1 MSRESESSEKFII
14 RLKTYGNSLRLR
26 LISRLSEDPLLKG
39 ILILG
44 SGTAISQLL
53 GIIFIPIIT
62 RLYPPAIYGTLA
74 VFSSLISILLVV
86 STLRYELTIPIAEKD
101 DDAEYLVILSFLI
114 LSVVT
119 IILFGILAIWGTTLA
134 GMFHF
139 EFLAPYYWLF
149 CIGLFGTATYQ
160 ILTFWALRSKHYI
173 LMTRTSISQSIVGS
187 VSKIILGIFSFS
199 SSGLIVGEILG
210 SWAGIGSLGEKILP
224 KIWRKIHALDFHLLR
239 ALAYRYRK
247 FPTYSTPSAFVNVI
261 ALQVPTL
268 FLSGLFGYQIV
279 GLFALSTSMLI
290 KPVSFVAGS
299 ISEVYTAECADL
311 FRQKSDKL
319 LPLFLD
325 TTKKL
330 FMFGAPV
337 VLAAAV
343 VAPVVFPIIFGSAW
357 KDAGMFVLPLSIFVL
372 SQFVVSST
380 DRLDLYG
387 YNDWSLAWNI
397 GRTLMVLCGFYL
409 ASLFNFSP
417 ITTIWIFSIIMT
429 FMYAVCYLLNI
440 KAITLF
446 MKN

>member
-1 MSRESESSEKFII
+1 MSREPGYSEKFMV
-14 RLKTYGNSLRLR
+14 RLITCVHSLRIR
-26 LISRLSEDPLLKG
+26 LISRLSADPLLKG

-44 SGTAISQLL
+44 SGTAISQIL

-86 STLRYELTIPIAEKD
+86 STLRYDLTIPIAEKD

-114 LSVVT
+114 LIIVTAIVFVFLVV
-119 IILFGILAIWGTTLA
+119 LGDYLA
-134 GMFHF
+134 GIFHF

-149 CIGLFGTATYQ
+149 CIGLLGASTYQ
-160 ILTFWALRSKHYI
+160 ILTFWALRSKQYFLI
-173 LMTRTSISQSIVGS
+173 TRTNISQSIGGS
-187 VSKIILGIFSFS
+187 VSKIILGILSFGS
-199 SSGLIVGEILG
+199 TGLIGGEVIG
-210 SWAGIGSLGEKILP
+210 SWVGIGSLGEKILP
-224 KIWRKIHALDFHLLR
+224 KIWRRIHALDVHRLR
-239 ALAYRYRK
+239 ALAHRYRK
-247 FPTYSTPSAFVNVI
+247 FPTYSMPSAFVNVI

-268 FLSGLFGYQIV
+268 FLSALYGFQIV
-279 GLFALSTSMLI
+279 GLFALSSSMLV

-343 VAPVVFPIIFGSAW
+343 VAPVLFPIIFGSAW
-357 KDAGMFVLPLSIFVL
+357 KDAGTFVLPLSIFVL

-380 DRLDLYG
+380 DRLELYG

-397 GRTLMVLCGFYL
+397 GRTVLVLCGFYL
-409 ASLFNFSP
+409 SSLFKFSP
-417 ITTIWIFSIIMT
+417 ITTIWIFSILMT
-429 FMYAVCYLLNI
+429 VMYGVCYLLNI
-440 KAITLF
+440 KAIKVLMTH
-446 MKN
+446 

>member
-1 MSRESESSEKFII
+1 MSREPESSEKFMI
-14 RLKTYGNSLRLR
+14 RLKTYVNSLRIRFVAL
-26 LISRLSEDPLLKG
+26 LSADPLLKG

-44 SGTAISQLL
+44 SGTAISQIL

-62 RLYPPAIYGTLA
+62 RMYPPAIYGTLA

-101 DDAEYLVILSFLI
+101 DDAEYLVILCFFI
-114 LSVVT
+114 LSIVT
-119 IILFGILAIWGTTLA
+119 VIVFVFLAVWGDYLA
-134 GMFHF
+134 GIFHF

-149 CIGLFGTATYQ
+149 CIGLFGASTYQ
-160 ILTFWALRSKHYI
+160 ILTFWALRSKQYI
-173 LMTRTSISQSIVGS
+173 LMTRTNISQNICGS
-187 VSKIILGIFSFS
+187 VSKIILGFLSFG
-199 SSGLIVGEILG
+199 SSGLIVGEVIG
-210 SWAGIGSLGEKILP
+210 SWVGIGSLGEKILP
-224 KIWRKIHALDFHLLR
+224 KIWRTIHALDLHLMR

-247 FPTYSTPSAFVNVI
+247 FPTYSMPSAFVNVI

-268 FLSGLFGYQIV
+268 FLSGLFGFQIV
-279 GLFALSTSMLI
+279 GLFALSSSMLI
-290 KPVSFVAGS
+290 RPVSFIAGS

-337 VLAAAV
+337 VLAAAI

-357 KDAGMFVLPLSIFVL
+357 KDAGMFVLPLSFFVL

-380 DRLDLYG
+380 DRLELYG

-397 GRTLMVLCGFYL
+397 SRTLLVLSGFYL
-409 ASLFNFSP
+409 AYLFKFSP
-417 ITTIWIFSIIMT
+417 ITTIWIFSLLMAL
-429 FMYAVCYLLNI
+429 MYVICYLLNV
-440 KAITLF
+440 KAITLL

>member
-14 RLKTYGNSLRLR
+14 RLKTYVNSLRLR

-101 DDAEYLVILSFLI
+101 DDAEYLVILSFFI
-114 LSVVT
+114 LSIIT
-119 IILFGILAIWGTTLA
+119 IILLIILALWGNYLA
-134 GMFHF
+134 VLFHF

-149 CIGLFGTATYQ
+149 CVGLFGASSYQ
-160 ILTFWALRSKHYI
+160 ILTFWALRSKQYV
-173 LMTRTSISQSIVGS
+173 LMTRTSISQNICGS
-187 VSKIILGIFSFS
+187 VSKIIFGFFSFG
-199 SSGLIVGEILG
+199 SSGLIAGEVIG
-210 SWAGIGSLGEKILP
+210 SWVGIGSLGEKILP
-224 KIWRKIHALDFHLLR
+224 KIWRTIHALDVHLVR

-247 FPTYSTPSAFVNVI
+247 FPTYSMPSAFVNVI
-261 ALQVPTL
+261 ALQIPTL
-268 FLSGLFGYQIV
+268 FLSGLFGFQIV
-279 GLFALSTSMLI
+279 GLFALSSSMLI
-290 KPVSFVAGS
+290 RPVSFIAGS

-337 VLAAAV
+337 VLAAAI
-343 VAPVVFPIIFGSAW
+343 VAPVIFPIIFGSAW

-380 DRLDLYG
+380 DRLELYG

-397 GRTLMVLCGFYL
+397 GRTLMVLCGFYI
-409 ASLFNFSP
+409 ASLFQLSP
-417 ITTIWIFSIIMT
+417 ITTIWVFSLLMT
-429 FMYAVCYLLNI
+429 LMYVVCYLLNI
-440 KAITLF
+440 KAIKRL

>member
-14 RLKTYGNSLRLR
+14 RLKTYVNSLRLR
-26 LISRLSEDPLLKG
+26 FTSRLSEEPLLKG

-62 RLYPPAIYGTLA
+62 RMYPPAIYGTLA

-86 STLRYELTIPIAEKD
+86 STMRYDLTIPIAEKD

-114 LSVVT
+114 LSILT
-119 IILFGILAIWGTTLA
+119 FILFVFLAVWGTYLA
-134 GMFHF
+134 GIFHF
-139 EFLAPYYWLF
+139 EFLSPYYWLF
-149 CIGLFGTATYQ
+149 CVGLFGASSYQ
-160 ILTFWALRSKHYI
+160 ILTFWALRSKQYI
-173 LMTRTSISQSIVGS
+173 LITRTNISQSIGGS
-187 VSKIILGIFSFS
+187 VSKIILGIFSFG
-199 SSGLIVGEILG
+199 SSGLIGGEVIG
-210 SWAGIGSLGEKILP
+210 SWVGIGSLGEKILP
-224 KIWRKIHALDFHLLR
+224 KIWRRIHTLDLHLLR

-247 FPTYSTPSAFVNVI
+247 FPTYSMPSAFVNVI

-268 FLSGLFGYQIV
+268 FLSGLYGFQIV
-279 GLFALSTSMLI
+279 GLFSLSTSMLI

-337 VLAAAV
+337 VMAAAV

-380 DRLDLYG
+380 DRLELYG

-397 GRTLMVLCGFYL
+397 GRTVLVLCGFYL
-409 ASLFNFSP
+409 SSLFNFSP
-417 ITTIWIFSIIMT
+417 ITAIWIFSVIMT
-429 FMYAVCYLLNI
+429 LMYVVCYLLNI
-440 KAITLF
+440 KAITLL